1 MMQFLGA
8 LFSSGPFMPH
18 GYCYMWV
25 PGLVWLHVISD
36 SLIALAYL
44 SIPFTLAYFVRRRTD
59 LPFSWMFVCF
69 GVFILACGA
78 THAMEVW
85 NLWHAD
91 YWLAGLIKA
100 ITAIASLATA
110 ALLVKLVPHA
120 VALPS
125 PTALRIEIAGRIRV
139 EEELK
144 LAKSELELRVEERT
158 AELKKVNGDLV
169 LEIDRRQAIEQN
181 LRDSEEQLRLAQ
193 EASGVGVWDWDT
205 RSNRVEW
212 SDQNFRIFGLEP
224 GKQRLDESS
233 FLTPVYPEDRPAVK
247 LAIGEA
253 LRPGGELDAEYRIQ
267 RPDGSMRWVLAQG
280 RTHCD
285 NKGSPFRMIGLSLD
299 VTERRQAAEELRR
312 SEERFRL
319 LVEGIADYAIFMLD
333 AEGFVT
339 SWNSGAERIKG
350 YHAEEIIGQHYSCF
364 FGDEDLRKGNPAM
377 ALREAAATGRFEED
391 GWRLRKDGLRFQANV
406 ILTALHDPKGKLVGF
421 AKITRDLT
429 ESRRAEDAVQAAQ
442 AELARVVR
450 VSTLGEL
457 TASIAHEIN
466 QPLSAIVTNAN
477 ASRRILASPAPD
489 IEDVQQALMEIAE
502 AGTRAGEIISH
513 IRALVKKG
521 APQKSPVDINLVIQ
535 EVLDIIP
542 RVLEKQHISLKMELQ
557 PALPPVLGDRVQLQQ
572 VVLNLIMNGIEAMSA
587 VPDRPRSLV
596 IRSDARESGLEV
608 TVQDSGIGFDPR
620 NIDHVFD
627 TFFTTK
633 PNGMGMGLSICRSI
647 IEAHRGRLWA
657 SLDPAVQGAT
667 FRFSLPAAA

>member
-1 MMQFLGA
+1 MQFLDA

-59 LPFSWMFVCF
+59 LPFDWMFLAF

-91 YWLAGLIKA
+91 YWLAGAIKA
-100 ITAIASLATA
+100 ITAMASLVTA
-110 ALLVKLVPHA
+110 VLLVRLVPHA
-120 VALPS
+120 VELPS
-125 PTALRIEIAGRIRV
+125 PAALKIQIAERMRA
-139 EEELK
+139 EEALK

-158 AELKKVNGDLV
+158 AELKKVNEDLL

-205 RSNRVEW
+205 RSDRVEW
-212 SDQNFRIFGLEP
+212 SAQTFRIFGLQPSEQ
-224 GKQRLDESS
+224 KLDESS
-233 FLTPVYPEDRPAVK
+233 VLTLIHPEDRAAVK
-247 LAIGEA
+247 LAIREA
-253 LRPGGELDAEYRIQ
+253 LRPGGEYDTEYRIQ
-267 RPDGSMRWVLAQG
+267 WPDGSMRWVLAQG

-285 NKGSPFRMIGLSLD
+285 SKGSPFRMIGLCLD
-299 VTERRQAAEELRR
+299 CTERRQAAEELRR

-319 LVEGIADYAIFMLD
+319 LVEGIADYAVYMLD
-333 AEGFVT
+333 ADGFVS
-339 SWNSGAERIKG
+339 SWNSGAERITG
-350 YHAEEIIGQHYSCF
+350 YRAEDIIGQHFSSFY
-364 FGDEDLRKGNPAM
+364 GDEDLRKGKPAM
-377 ALREAAATGRFEED
+377 ALREAAATSRFEED
-391 GWRLRKDGLRFQANV
+391 GWRVRKDGSRFPANA
-406 ILTALHDPKGKLVGF
+406 ILNGLHDPKGKLVGF

-457 TASIAHEIN
+457 MASIAHEVN

-489 IEDVQQALMEIAE
+489 IEDVQQALREIAE
-502 AGTRAGEIISH
+502 AGTRAGEIISN

-542 RVLEKQHISLKMELQ
+542 RVLENHHVSLEMELW
-557 PALPPVLGDRVQLQQ
+557 PALPWVLGDRVQLQQ

-587 VPDRPRSLV
+587 VPDRPRALV
-596 IRSDARESGLEV
+596 IRSGARESGLEV
-608 TVQDSGIGFDPR
+608 TVQDSGIGLDPR
-620 NIDHVFD
+620 NIDHIFD

-647 IEAHRGRLWA
+647 IEAHRGRLWV
-657 SLDPAVQGAT
+657 SRDPAVQGAT

>member
-1 MMQFLGA
+1 MHFLDA

-59 LPFSWMFVCF
+59 LPFHWMFVCF

-85 NLWHAD
+85 DLWHAD
-91 YWLAGLIKA
+91 YWVAGVVKA
-100 ITAIASLATA
+100 VTAIASLTTA
-110 ALLVKLVPHA
+110 VLLVRLVPHA
-120 VALPS
+120 VVLPS

-158 AELKKVNGDLV
+158 AELKRVNGDLI
-169 LEIDRRQAIEQN
+169 LEIDRRERVEQT

-224 GKQRLDESS
+224 GKQKLDQSS
-233 FLTPVYPEDRPAVK
+233 FLTLVYPEDRPTVK

-253 LRPGGELDAEYRIQ
+253 LRTGGELDAEYRIQ

-285 NKGSPFRMIGLSLD
+285 NAGSPFRMIGLSLD

-350 YHAEEIIGQHYSCF
+350 YSAEEIIGRHYSCF
-364 FGDEDLRKGNPAM
+364 YGDEDLRKGKPAM

-391 GWRLRKDGLRFQANV
+391 GWRLRKDGSRFQANV
-406 ILTALHDPKGKLVGF
+406 ILTGLHDPKGKLVGF

-450 VSTLGEL
+450 VSTLGEM
-457 TASIAHEIN
+457 TASIAHEVN

-477 ASRRILASPAPD
+477 ACRRILASPAPD
-489 IEDVQQALMEIAE
+489 IEDVRQALTEIAE

-542 RVLEKQHISLKMELQ
+542 RVLENQHVSLEMELRT
-557 PALPPVLGDRVQLQQ
+557 ALPPVLGDRVQLQQ

-587 VPDRPRSLV
+587 VPDRPRALF
-596 IRSDARESGLEV
+596 IRSDARELGLEV
-608 TVQDSGIGFDPR
+608 TVQDSGIGLDPR
-620 NIDHVFD
+620 NIDHIFD

-657 SLDPAVQGAT
+657 TQNPAVQGAT
-667 FRFSLPAAA
+667 FRFSLPATA

>member
-1 MMQFLGA
+1 MQFLGA

-233 FLTPVYPEDRPAVK
+233 FLTSVYPEDRPAVK

-596 IRSDARESGLEV
+596 IRSDARESGMEV

>member
-1 MMQFLGA
+1 MQFLDA

-59 LPFSWMFVCF
+59 LPFDWMFLAF

-91 YWLAGLIKA
+91 YWLAGAIKA
-100 ITAIASLATA
+100 ITAMASLVTA
-110 ALLVKLVPHA
+110 VLLVRLVPHA
-120 VALPS
+120 VELPS
-125 PTALRIEIAGRIRV
+125 PAALKIQIAERMRA
-139 EEELK
+139 EEALK

-158 AELKKVNGDLV
+158 AELKKVNEDLL

-205 RSNRVEW
+205 RSDRVEW
-212 SDQNFRIFGLEP
+212 SAQTFRIFGLQPSEQ
-224 GKQRLDESS
+224 KLDESS
-233 FLTPVYPEDRPAVK
+233 VLTLIHPEDRAAVK
-247 LAIGEA
+247 LAIREA
-253 LRPGGELDAEYRIQ
+253 LRPGGEYDTEYRIQ
-267 RPDGSMRWVLAQG
+267 WPDGSMRWVLAQG

-285 NKGSPFRMIGLSLD
+285 SKGSPFRMIGLCLD
-299 VTERRQAAEELRR
+299 CTERRQAAEELRR

-319 LVEGIADYAIFMLD
+319 LVEGIADYAVYMLD
-333 AEGFVT
+333 ADGFVS
-339 SWNSGAERIKG
+339 SWNSGAERITG
-350 YHAEEIIGQHYSCF
+350 YRAEDIIGQHFSSFY
-364 FGDEDLRKGNPAM
+364 GDEDLRKGKPAM
-377 ALREAAATGRFEED
+377 ALREAAATSRFEED
-391 GWRLRKDGLRFQANV
+391 GWRVRKDGSRFPANA
-406 ILTALHDPKGKLVGF
+406 ILNGLHDPKGKLVGF

-457 TASIAHEIN
+457 MASIAHEVN

-489 IEDVQQALMEIAE
+489 IEDVQQALREIAE
-502 AGTRAGEIISH
+502 AGTRAGEIISN

-542 RVLEKQHISLKMELQ
+542 RVLENHHVSLEMELW
-557 PALPPVLGDRVQLQQ
+557 PALPWVLGDRVQLQQ

-587 VPDRPRSLV
+587 VPDRPRALV
-596 IRSDARESGLEV
+596 IRSGARESGLEV
-608 TVQDSGIGFDPR
+608 TVQDSGIGLDPR
-620 NIDHVFD
+620 NIDHIFD

-657 SLDPAVQGAT
+657 TQNPAVQGAT

>member
-1 MMQFLGA
+1 MQFLDA

-59 LPFSWMFVCF
+59 LPFDWMFLAF

-91 YWLAGLIKA
+91 YWLAGAIKA
-100 ITAIASLATA
+100 ITAMASLVTA
-110 ALLVKLVPHA
+110 VLLVRLVPHA
-120 VALPS
+120 VELPS
-125 PTALRIEIAGRIRV
+125 PAALKIQIAERMRA
-139 EEELK
+139 EEALK

-158 AELKKVNGDLV
+158 AELKKVNEDLL

-205 RSNRVEW
+205 RSDRVEW
-212 SDQNFRIFGLEP
+212 SAQTFRIFGLQPSEQ
-224 GKQRLDESS
+224 KLDESS
-233 FLTPVYPEDRPAVK
+233 VLTLIHPEDRAAVK
-247 LAIGEA
+247 LAIREA
-253 LRPGGELDAEYRIQ
+253 LRPGGEYDTEYRIQ
-267 RPDGSMRWVLAQG
+267 WPDGSMRWVLAQG

-285 NKGSPFRMIGLSLD
+285 SKGSPFRMIGLCLD
-299 VTERRQAAEELRR
+299 CTERRQAAEELRR
-312 SEERFRL
+312 SEEGCRL
-319 LVEGIADYAIFMLD
+319 LVEGIADYAVYMLD
-333 AEGFVT
+333 ADGFVS
-339 SWNSGAERIKG
+339 SWNSGAERITG
-350 YHAEEIIGQHYSCF
+350 YRAEDIIGQHFSSFY
-364 FGDEDLRKGNPAM
+364 GDEDLRKGKPAM
-377 ALREAAATGRFEED
+377 ALREAAATSRFEED
-391 GWRLRKDGLRFQANV
+391 GWRVRKDGSRFPANA
-406 ILTALHDPKGKLVGF
+406 ILNGLHDPKGKLVGF

-457 TASIAHEIN
+457 TASIAHEVN

-489 IEDVQQALMEIAE
+489 IEDVQQALREIAE
-502 AGTRAGEIISH
+502 AGTRAGEIISN

-542 RVLEKQHISLKMELQ
+542 RVLENHHVSLEMELW
-557 PALPPVLGDRVQLQQ
+557 PALPWVLGDRVQLQQ

-587 VPDRPRSLV
+587 VPRALV
-596 IRSDARESGLEV
+596 IRSGARESGLEV
-608 TVQDSGIGFDPR
+608 TVQDSGIGLDPR
-620 NIDHVFD
+620 NIDHIFD

-647 IEAHRGRLWA
+647 IEAHRGRLWV
-657 SLDPAVQGAT
+657 SRDPAVQGAT

>member
-1 MMQFLGA
+1 MQFLDA

-36 SLIALAYL
+36 SLITLAYL

-59 LPFSWMFVCF
+59 LPFNWMFVCF

-85 NLWHAD
+85 DLWHAN
-91 YWLAGLIKA
+91 YWVAGVVKA
-100 ITAIASLATA
+100 VTAIASLTTA
-110 ALLVKLVPHA
+110 VLLVKLVPQA
-120 VALPS
+120 VVLPS

-158 AELKKVNGDLV
+158 AELKRVNGDLI

-224 GKQRLDESS
+224 GEQKLDQSS
-233 FLTPVYPEDRPAVK
+233 FLTLVYPEDRPTVK

-253 LRPGGELDAEYRIQ
+253 LRTGGELDAEYRIQ

-280 RTHCD
+280 RTYCD

-299 VTERRQAAEELRR
+299 VTERREAAEELRR

-350 YHAEEIIGQHYSCF
+350 YSAEEIIGRHYSCF
-364 FGDEDLRKGNPAM
+364 YGDEDLRKGKPAM
-377 ALREAAATGRFEED
+377 ALREATTTGRFEED
-391 GWRLRKDGLRFQANV
+391 GWRLRKDGSRFQANV
-406 ILTALHDPKGKLVGF
+406 ILTGLRDPKGKLVGF

-429 ESRRAEDAVQAAQ
+429 ESRKAEDAIQAAQ

-450 VSTLGEL
+450 VSTLGEM

-489 IEDVQQALMEIAE
+489 IEDVQQALTEIAE
-502 AGTRAGEIISH
+502 AGNRAGEIISH

-521 APQKSPVDINLVIQ
+521 APQKSLVDINLVIQ

-542 RVLEKQHISLKMELQ
+542 GVLEKQHVSLEMELRH
-557 PALPPVLGDRVQLQQ
+557 ALPRVMGDRIQLQQ

-587 VPDRPRSLV
+587 VPDRPRALV
-596 IRSDARESGLEV
+596 IRSDAREPGLEV
-608 TVQDSGIGFDPR
+608 TVQDSGIGLDPR
-620 NIDHVFD
+620 NIDHIFD

-657 SLDPAVQGAT
+657 SPDPAVQGTT
-667 FRFSLPAAA
+667 FRFSLPGAA

>member
-1 MMQFLGA
+1 MQLMDA
-8 LFSSGPFMPH
+8 WFSSGPFMPH

-36 SLIALAYL
+36 SLITLAYL
-44 SIPFTLAYFVRRRTD
+44 SIPFTLAYFVRKRTD
-59 LPFSWMFVCF
+59 LPFNWMFVCF

-78 THAMEVW
+78 THALEVW
-85 NLWHAD
+85 DLWHAD
-91 YWLAGLIKA
+91 YWVAGGVKA
-100 ITAIASLATA
+100 VTAIASIATA
-110 ALLVKLVPHA
+110 VLLVRLVPHA

-125 PTALRIEIAGRIRV
+125 PAALRIEIAERTRV
-139 EEELK
+139 EEALQ

-158 AELKKVNGDLV
+158 AELKKANEDLV
-169 LEIDRRQAIEQN
+169 LEMVRRKAVEQN

-205 RSNRVEW
+205 RADRVEW
-212 SDQNFRIFGLEP
+212 SDQTYRIFGMQRSE
-224 GKQRLDESS
+224 QRLDESS
-233 FLTPVYPEDRPAVK
+233 LLTLIPPEDRAVVK
-247 LAIGEA
+247 LAIREA
-253 LRPGGELDAEYRIQ
+253 LQPDGEFDAEFRTQ

-285 NKGSPFRMIGLSLD
+285 SNGSPFRMIGLCLD
-299 VTERRQAAEELRR
+299 CTERRRAAEELRR

-319 LVEGIADYAIFMLD
+319 LVEGIADYAVYMLD

-350 YHAEEIIGQHYSCF
+350 YSSEEIIGRHYSCF
-364 FGDEDLRKGNPAM
+364 YDDEDLRKGKPAM

-391 GWRLRKDGLRFQANV
+391 GWRLRKNGSRFQANA
-406 ILTALHDPKGKLVGF
+406 ILTGLRDPKGKLVGF

-429 ESRRAEDAVQAAQ
+429 EGRRAEDAVQAAQ

-457 TASIAHEIN
+457 MASIAHEVN

-477 ASRRILASPAPD
+477 ACRRILASPAPD
-489 IEDVQQALMEIAE
+489 IEDVRQALTEIAE

-513 IRALVKKG
+513 IRALVKK
-521 APQKSPVDINLVIQ
+521 ATPQKSPVDINQVIQ

-542 RVLEKQHISLKMELQ
+542 RVLEKQHVSLEMELQ
-557 PALPPVLGDRVQLQQ
+557 SALPPVLGDRVQLQQ

-587 VPDRPRSLV
+587 IPDRSRALV

-608 TVQDSGIGFDPR
+608 TVQDSGIGLDPR
-620 NIDHVFD
+620 NIDHIFD

-657 SLDPAVQGAT
+657 SQDPAVQGAT

>member
-1 MMQFLGA
+1 MQFLDA

-59 LPFSWMFVCF
+59 LPFNWMFLCF

-78 THAMEVW
+78 THTMEVW

-91 YWLAGLIKA
+91 YWVAGGVKA
-100 ITAIASLATA
+100 VTAIASLATA

-125 PTALRIEIAGRIRV
+125 PAALRIEIAERTRA
-139 EEELK
+139 EEALK

-158 AELKKVNGDLV
+158 AELKRVNEDLV
-169 LEIDRRQAIEQN
+169 LEIDRCQAIEQN

-205 RSNRVEW
+205 RSDRVKW
-212 SDQNFRIFGLEP
+212 SDQTFRIFGLQPSE
-224 GKQRLDESS
+224 QELDESS
-233 FLTPVYPEDRPAVK
+233 FLKMIHPEDRAAVK
-247 LAIGEA
+247 LAIREA
-253 LRPGGELDAEYRIQ
+253 LRPGGEFDAEYRVQ

-285 NKGSPFRMIGLSLD
+285 SKGSPFRMIGLCLD
-299 VTERRQAAEELRR
+299 CTERRQAAEELRR

-319 LVEGIADYAIFMLD
+319 LVEGIADYAVYMLD
-333 AEGFVT
+333 ADGFVS

-350 YHAEEIIGQHYSCF
+350 YSAEEIIGQHYSCF
-364 FGDEDLRKGNPAM
+364 YGDEDLRKGKPAM
-377 ALREAAATGRFEED
+377 ALREAAGTGRFEED
-391 GWRLRKDGLRFQANV
+391 GWRVRKDGSRFQANA

-429 ESRRAEDAVQAAQ
+429 EGRRAEDAVQATQ

-457 TASIAHEIN
+457 TASIAHEVN

-477 ASRRILASPAPD
+477 ACCRILASPAPD
-489 IEDVQQALMEIAE
+489 IDDVRQALTEIVE

-535 EVLDIIP
+535 EVLNLIP
-542 RVLEKQHISLKMELQ
+542 GVLENQHVSLEMELRPSL
-557 PALPPVLGDRVQLQQ
+557 PAVLGDRVQLQQ

-587 VPDRPRSLV
+587 IPDRPRALV

-608 TVQDSGIGFDPR
+608 TVQDSGIGLDPP
-620 NIDHVFD
+620 NIDHIFD

-657 SLDPAVQGAT
+657 SQDPAVQGAT
-667 FRFSLPAAA
+667 FRFSLPAGA

>member
-1 MMQFLGA
+1 MQILDA

-59 LPFSWMFVCF
+59 LPFNWMFLCF

-78 THAMEVW
+78 THVMEVW

-91 YWLAGLIKA
+91 YWAAGVVKA
-100 ITAIASLATA
+100 VTAIASLATA

-125 PTALRIEIAGRIRV
+125 PTALRIEIAGRIHV
-139 EEELK
+139 EEQLN
-144 LAKSELELRVEERT
+144 LAKLELELRVEERT
-158 AELKKVNGDLV
+158 AELKKVNEDLV
-169 LEIDRRQAIEQN
+169 LEIDRRQATEQN

-205 RSNRVEW
+205 RSDRVEW
-212 SDQNFRIFGLEP
+212 SDQTFRIFGLQPSEQ
-224 GKQRLDESS
+224 KLDESS
-233 FLTPVYPEDRPAVK
+233 VLKRIHPEDRAAVK
-247 LAIGEA
+247 LAIREA
-253 LRPGGELDAEYRIQ
+253 LRPDGEFVAEYRTQ

-285 NKGSPFRMIGLSLD
+285 NKGSPFRMIGLCLD
-299 VTERRQAAEELRR
+299 CTERRQAAEELRR

-319 LVEGIADYAIFMLD
+319 LVEGIADYAVYMLD
-333 AEGFVT
+333 ADGFVS

-350 YHAEEIIGQHYSCF
+350 YSVDEIIGQHYSCF
-364 FGDEDLRKGNPAM
+364 YGDEDLRKGKPAM

-391 GWRLRKDGLRFQANV
+391 GWRVRKDGSRFQANA

-429 ESRRAEDAVQAAQ
+429 EGRRAEDAVQAAQ

-457 TASIAHEIN
+457 TASIAHEVN

-477 ASRRILASPAPD
+477 ACRRILASPGPD
-489 IEDVQQALMEIAE
+489 IEDVRQALTEIVE

-521 APQKSPVDINLVIQ
+521 SSQKSPVDINLVIQ
-535 EVLDIIP
+535 EVLYIIP
-542 RVLEKQHISLKMELQ
+542 RVLENQHVSLEMELR

-587 VPDRPRSLV
+587 VSDRPRALV

-608 TVQDSGIGFDPR
+608 TVQDSGIGLDPR
-620 NIDHVFD
+620 NIDHIFD

-633 PNGMGMGLSICRSI
+633 SNGMGMGLSICRSI
-647 IEAHRGRLWA
+647 IEAHQGRLWT
-657 SLDPAVQGAT
+657 SQDPAIQGAT

>member
-1 MMQFLGA
+1 MHFLDA

-59 LPFSWMFVCF
+59 LPFDWMFLCF

-91 YWLAGLIKA
+91 YWVAGVVKA
-100 ITAIASLATA
+100 VTAIASLATA

-125 PTALRIEIAGRIRV
+125 PTALRIEIAARIRV
-139 EEELK
+139 EEQLK

-169 LEIDRRQAIEQN
+169 LEIDRRQRVEQT
-181 LRDSEEQLRLAQ
+181 LKDSEEQLRLAQ

-224 GKQRLDESS
+224 GKQKLDQSS
-233 FLTPVYPEDRPAVK
+233 FLTLVYPEDRPTVK

-285 NKGSPFRMIGLSLD
+285 KKGSPFRMIGLSLD

-339 SWNSGAERIKG
+339 SWNNGAERIKG
-350 YHAEEIIGQHYSCF
+350 YSAEEIIGQHYSCF
-364 FGDEDLRKGNPAM
+364 YGNEDLRKGKPAM

-391 GWRLRKDGLRFQANV
+391 GWRVRKDGSRFQANA

-429 ESRRAEDAVQAAQ
+429 EGRRAEDAVQAAQ

-457 TASIAHEIN
+457 TASIAHEVN

-477 ASRRILASPAPD
+477 ACRRILASPAPD
-489 IEDVQQALMEIAE
+489 IEDVRQALTE
-502 AGTRAGEIISH
+502 
-513 IRALVKKG
+513 
-521 APQKSPVDINLVIQ
+521 
-535 EVLDIIP
+535 
-542 RVLEKQHISLKMELQ
+542 
-557 PALPPVLGDRVQLQQ
+557 
-572 VVLNLIMNGIEAMSA
+572 
-587 VPDRPRSLV
+587 

-608 TVQDSGIGFDPR
+608 TVQDSGIGLDPR
-620 NIDHVFD
+620 NIDHIFD

-657 SLDPAVQGAT
+657 SRDPAVPGAT
-667 FRFSLPAAA
+667 FRFSLPAEA

>member
-1 MMQFLGA
+1 MQSLDA
-8 LFSSGPFMPH
+8 WFSSGPFMPH

-36 SLIALAYL
+36 SLITLAYL
-44 SIPFTLAYFVRRRTD
+44 SIPFTLAYFVRKRTD
-59 LPFSWMFVCF
+59 LPFNWMFVCF

-85 NLWHAD
+85 DLWHGD
-91 YWLAGLIKA
+91 YWVAGGIKA
-100 ITAIASLATA
+100 VTAIASLATA
-110 ALLVKLVPHA
+110 VLLVKLVPHA

-125 PTALRIEIAGRIRV
+125 PTALRIEIAERIRV

-158 AELKKVNGDLV
+158 AELKKANRDLV
-169 LEIDRRQAIEQN
+169 FEIEQRRRIEQD
-181 LRDSEEQLRLAQ
+181 LRDSEERLRLAQ
-193 EASGVGVWDWDT
+193 EASGMGVWDWDT
-205 RSNRVEW
+205 RSDRLEW
-212 SDQNFRIFGLEP
+212 SDQTFRIFGLQP
-224 GKQRLDESS
+224 GEQELDESF
-233 FLTPVYPEDRPAVK
+233 FLRLVYPEDRPTVK

-253 LRPGGELDAEYRIQ
+253 LRPGGELDTEYRIQ
-267 RPDGSMRWVLAQG
+267 RPDGSMRWVLAEG

-299 VTERRQAAEELRR
+299 VTERREAAEELRR

-333 AEGFVT
+333 AEGFVS
-339 SWNSGAERIKG
+339 SWNRGAERIKG
-350 YHAEEIIGQHYSCF
+350 YLAEEIIGQHYSCF
-364 FGDEDLRKGNPAM
+364 YGDEDLRKGKPAM
-377 ALREAAATGRFEED
+377 ALRKATAAGRFEED
-391 GWRLRKDGLRFQANV
+391 GWRVRKDGSRFQANV

-450 VSTLGEL
+450 VSTLGEM
-457 TASIAHEIN
+457 TASIAHEVN

-477 ASRRILASPAPD
+477 ACRRILASPAPD
-489 IEDVQQALMEIAE
+489 IDDVQQALTEIAE

-521 APQKSPVDINLVIQ
+521 APQRSPVDINLVIQ

-542 RVLEKQHISLKMELQ
+542 GVLEKQHVSLEMELR
-557 PALPPVLGDRVQLQQ
+557 PALPPVRGDRVQLQQ

-587 VPDRPRSLV
+587 VPDRPRALV

-608 TVQDSGIGFDPR
+608 TIQDSGTGLDPR
-620 NIDHVFD
+620 NIDHIFD

-647 IEAHRGRLWA
+647 IEAHQGRLWA
-657 SLDPAVQGAT
+657 SQDPAVQGAT

>member
-1 MMQFLGA
+1 MQFLDA

-59 LPFSWMFVCF
+59 LPFNWMFLCF

-78 THAMEVW
+78 THTMEVW

-91 YWLAGLIKA
+91 YWVAGGVKA
-100 ITAIASLATA
+100 VTAIASLATA

-125 PTALRIEIAGRIRV
+125 PAALRIEIAERTRA
-139 EEELK
+139 EEALK

-158 AELKKVNGDLV
+158 AELKRVNEDLV
-169 LEIDRRQAIEQN
+169 LEIDRCQAIEQN

-205 RSNRVEW
+205 RSDRVKW
-212 SDQNFRIFGLEP
+212 SDQTFRIFGLQPSE
-224 GKQRLDESS
+224 QELDESS
-233 FLTPVYPEDRPAVK
+233 FLKMIHPEDRAAVK
-247 LAIGEA
+247 LAIREA
-253 LRPGGELDAEYRIQ
+253 LRPGGEFDAEYRVQ

-285 NKGSPFRMIGLSLD
+285 SKGSPFRMIGLCLD
-299 VTERRQAAEELRR
+299 CTERRQAAEELRR
-312 SEERFRL
+312 SEVRFRL
-319 LVEGIADYAIFMLD
+319 LVEGIADYAVYMLD
-333 AEGFVT
+333 ADGFVS

-350 YHAEEIIGQHYSCF
+350 YSAEEIIGQHYSCF
-364 FGDEDLRKGNPAM
+364 YGDEDLRKGKPAM
-377 ALREAAATGRFEED
+377 ALREAAGTGRFEED
-391 GWRLRKDGLRFQANV
+391 GWRVRKDGSRFQANA

-429 ESRRAEDAVQAAQ
+429 EGRRAEDAVQATQ
-442 AELARVVR
+442 AELARVIR

-457 TASIAHEIN
+457 TASIAHEVN
-466 QPLSAIVTNAN
+466 QPLSAIVTNAK
-477 ASRRILASPAPD
+477 AGRRILASPAPD
-489 IEDVQQALMEIAE
+489 IEDVRQALTEIVE

-535 EVLDIIP
+535 EVLNLIP
-542 RVLEKQHISLKMELQ
+542 GVLENQHVSLEMELRPSL
-557 PALPPVLGDRVQLQQ
+557 PAVLGDRVQLQQ

-587 VPDRPRSLV
+587 IPDRPRALV

-608 TVQDSGIGFDPR
+608 TVQDSGIGLDPP
-620 NIDHVFD
+620 NIDHIFD

-657 SLDPAVQGAT
+657 SQDPAVQGAT
-667 FRFSLPAAA
+667 FRFSLPAGA

>member
-1 MMQFLGA
+1 MQFLDA
-8 LFSSGPFMPH
+8 MFSSGPFMPH

-59 LPFSWMFVCF
+59 LPFNWMFLAF
-69 GVFILACGA
+69 GIFILACGT
-78 THAMEVW
+78 THALEVW

-91 YWLAGLIKA
+91 YWVSGVIKA
-100 ITAIASLATA
+100 ITAIASLVTA
-110 ALLVKLVPHA
+110 VLLVRLVPHA
-120 VALPS
+120 VELPS
-125 PTALRIEIAGRIRV
+125 PTALRIEIAERICV

-158 AELKKVNGDLV
+158 AELKKVNEDLV
-169 LEIDRRQAIEQN
+169 LEIDRRQSIEQN

-205 RSNRVEW
+205 RSDRVEW
-212 SDQNFRIFGLEP
+212 SDQTFRIFGLQPSEQ
-224 GKQRLDESS
+224 KLDESS
-233 FLTPVYPEDRPAVK
+233 VLTLIHPEDRAAVK
-247 LAIGEA
+247 LAIREA
-253 LRPGGELDAEYRIQ
+253 LRPGGEYDAEYRIQ

-285 NKGSPFRMIGLSLD
+285 SESSPFRMIGLCMD

-319 LVEGIADYAIFMLD
+319 LVEGIADYAVYMLD
-333 AEGFVT
+333 ADGFVS

-350 YHAEEIIGQHYSCF
+350 YSAEEIIGQHYSCF
-364 FGDEDLRKGNPAM
+364 YGDDDLRKGKPAM

-391 GWRLRKDGLRFQANV
+391 GWRVRKDGSRFQANA

-442 AELARVVR
+442 AELARVIR

-457 TASIAHEIN
+457 TASIAHEVN

-489 IEDVQQALMEIAE
+489 IEDVQQALTEIAE

-513 IRALVKKG
+513 VRALVKKG
-521 APQKSPVDINLVIQ
+521 APQKSPVDINLVIL

-542 RVLEKQHISLKMELQ
+542 GVLEKQNVSLEMELGPSL
-557 PALPPVLGDRVQLQQ
+557 PAVLGDRIQLQQ

-587 VPDRPRSLV
+587 VPDRPRALV

-608 TVQDSGIGFDPR
+608 TVQDSGIGLDPR
-620 NIDHVFD
+620 NIDHIFD

-657 SLDPAVQGAT
+657 SRDSAVQGAT